1 MPRETFD
8 KKIRQIKDEIL
19 ILGSMVEQ
27 AMLDSVEVFKT
38 RDIVAANQLIEEDQ
52 SINDKRFALENAIL
66 ILLATQQ
73 PLAHDLRLLAAMLL
87 VSNELERMG
96 DYAKG
101 IANNALRLG
110 PSDIPIPMPDIE
122 KMANLGVNM
131 LHRALSAFIKE
142 DLHAAIQIPK
152 EDDAVDDLFNKS
164 YRTIV
169 NSMIAN
175 PSAIDDASYLL
186 WVVHN
191 LERFADRVTNICERT
206 IFIISGD
213 LMEMDNTDDEALDDM
228 IDHIK
233 Q

>member
-8 KKIRQIKDEIL
+8 KKIQQIKDEIL

-27 AMLDSVEVFKT
+27 ALLDSVSAFKSG
-38 RDIVAANQLIEEDQ
+38 DIQAANQLIDEDQ
-52 SINDKRFALENAIL
+52 PINDKRFALENAIL

-73 PLAHDLRLLAAMLL
+73 PLAHDLRVLAAMLL

-101 IANNALRLG
+101 IANNTIRLG
-110 PSDIPIPMPDIE
+110 PKENIPVPIRDIE
-122 KMANLGVNM
+122 KMADLGVNM
-131 LHRALSAFIKE
+131 LHRALSAFIQE
-142 DLHAAIQIPK
+142 DLSAAVQIPR

-164 YRTIV
+164 YRAIV
-169 NSMIAN
+169 SSMIAN
-175 PSAIDDASYLL
+175 PSVIDDASYLL

-206 IFIISGD
+206 VFIISGD
-213 LMEMDNTDDEALDDM
+213 LLEMDSTDDEVLDDL
-228 IDHIK
+228 ID
-233 Q
+233 QNR